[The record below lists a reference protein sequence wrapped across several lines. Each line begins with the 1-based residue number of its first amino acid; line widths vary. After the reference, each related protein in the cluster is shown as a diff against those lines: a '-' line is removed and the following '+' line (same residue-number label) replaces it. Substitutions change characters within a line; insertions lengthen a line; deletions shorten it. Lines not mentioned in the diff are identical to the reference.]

1 MPALSRSFSRLLSV
15 DDASAPAVRP
25 SGAAGR
31 WAGQRRRVAAG
42 AAALW
47 LGAAQALAA
56 GGGKPESSLVNH
68 ADTSGL
74 APGLAR
80 SIAELYNH
88 SLWLYGLTVV
98 VVMAGMGL
106 VLGLLTDRIMAM
118 LGVDLGRTAR
128 HE

>member
-1 MPALSRSFSRLLSV
+1 MPAVSRLISV
-15 DDASAPAVRP
+15 LLADDRPARAERR
-25 SGAAGR
+25 SGASGR

-42 AAALW
+42 VAALW

-56 GGGKPESSLVNH
+56 GSGRPESSAVNH

-106 VLGLLTDRIMAM
+106 VLGLLTDRFMAM